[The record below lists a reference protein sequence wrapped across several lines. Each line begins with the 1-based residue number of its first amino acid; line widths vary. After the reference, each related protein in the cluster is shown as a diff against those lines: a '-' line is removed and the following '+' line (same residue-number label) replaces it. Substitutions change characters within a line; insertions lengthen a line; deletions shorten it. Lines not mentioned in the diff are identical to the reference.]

1 MSMLELYLDF
11 SNKQTVIVNAVIV
24 LFLILAIIS
33 GYKKG
38 FLESSVGLLGEIVAI
53 VGAYILKN
61 PVSVFLYT
69 HLPFFKLGGLFKGV
83 SALNIIIYELI
94 AFFIVL
100 TVLFIA
106 LKVVAKI
113 TGLVDKIL
121 SFVFLLGIPS
131 KILGALV
138 GLVNGLVVL
147 YFAITLFTLG
157 ANIFGYEVEKSLAT
171 NITEIPVLKNTFGPT
186 FDAMDEITKVA
197 KDYDSNISKDDYNK
211 EALDIMLKYKII
223 TVKNAEKLI
232 DDEKIKIENSD
243 ELLDKYR

>member
-1 MSMLELYLDF
+1 M
-11 SNKQTVIVNAVIV
+11 
-24 LFLILAIIS
+24 
-33 GYKKG
+33 
-38 FLESSVGLLGEIVAI
+38 
-53 VGAYILKN
+53 
-61 PVSVFLYT
+61 
-69 HLPFFKLGGLFKGV
+69 
-83 SALNIIIYELI
+83 
-94 AFFIVL
+94 
-100 TVLFIA
+100 
-106 LKVVAKI
+106 
-113 TGLVDKIL
+113 
-121 SFVFLLGIPS
+121 FLLGIPS

-197 KDYDSNISKDDYNK
+197 KDYDSNISKDDYNR